1 MTGQCFFSTTTTT
14 KSGSAHEGLISVL
27 SGKDNSNIQTHSRPS
42 SISSGCALGALVNE
56 LRTESE
62 KWFGDEQQSE
72 LCHLQSFFY
81 ETLIPFH
88 PDILG
93 VICS

>member
-1 MTGQCFFSTTTTT
+1 MFFLNNNNNNNKNK

-56 LRTESE
+56 LRMESE
-62 KWFGDEQQSE
+62 KCFGDEQQSE
-72 LCHLQSFFY
+72 LCHLQSFFMK
-81 ETLIPFH
+81 L
-88 PDILG
+88 
-93 VICS
+93 